1 MWRDV
6 LLANAD
12 AVRASLAAFRA
23 ALDELERLLAAGDAT
38 GIEALLA
45 RLKTVREGV
54 A

>member
-12 AVRASLAAFRA
+12 AVRASLGAFRA
-23 ALDELERLLAAGDAT
+23 ALDELERLLAAGDAA
-38 GIEALLA
+38 GIEELLA
-45 RLKTVREGV
+45 RLKATREGL